1 MIFPII
7 DASRYSIRD
16 FESEFSRMRAWRYA
30 LWFRI
35 ARPTMVIGMWVLA
48 ALYLR
53 WCVLTAQPGE
63 LTFQTL
69 APGLAVIA
77 AVMTTFV
84 AWAMVHSAAEHRN
97 RRAAAFQWTAP
108 LAYATPTGF
117 GLTEERGRRLM
128 AYHDEKG
135 AISHVT
141 TVQDAV
147 DTPS

>member
-63 LTFQTL
+63 LAIQTL
-69 APGLAVIA
+69 APEIAVIVSVITA
-77 AVMTTFV
+77 FV
-84 AWAMVHSAAEHRN
+84 VWAMVHSAAEHRN
-97 RRAAAFQWTAP
+97 SRAAAFHWTAP
-108 LAYATPTGF
+108 LACATPTRFVLAEGS
-117 GLTEERGRRLM
+117 GRRLM